1 MHPVQERVEIC
12 NACGA
17 TDQKELHHMPAGFYA
32 HHAYTTYPWDGAQ
45 QASFTIV
52 QCKACGLI
60 FQNPR
65 FKSEH
70 LGLLYTDRVEET
82 VDMEKELARHKFQP
96 LLDLIHQHVQTSS
109 SNPLSLDIGTRFGL
123 LPALLRRHGFDA
135 HGIEYNPLCV
145 ELASRSGFEQVHQ
158 GTVDSLDEVMRAIGK
173 DRIHLVTMTDVIEH
187 LLDPMSDLT
196 SLARFQSA
204 GDCMVI
210 QTVDIGSWGYRLF
223 GKWWYHLH
231 AQHTYYFDE
240 AMLRRYFNALGY
252 DITAVLKVR
261 RLNNLTILPKVWR
274 AFKQHQKDRN
284 RLNAEGELQKKKWF
298 AEGRPTLFDII
309 TVVAKKRG

>member
-1 MHPVQERVEIC
+1 MHVFQERVEVC

-17 TDQKELHHMPAGFYA
+17 QDQRELHHMPAAFYA
-32 HHAYTTYPWDGAQ
+32 HHAYTTYPWDGGQ
-45 QASFTIV
+45 QAPLTIV
-52 QCKACGLI
+52 QCKKCELI

-70 LGLLYTDRVEET
+70 LGLLYTDRVEDV
-82 VDMEKELARHKFQP
+82 VDMETELARHKFQP
-96 LLDLIHQHVQTSS
+96 LLDFINQHVHSS
-109 SNPLSLDIGTRFGL
+109 AENPLSLDIGTRYGL
-123 LPALLRRHGFDA
+123 LPELLRRRGFDA

-145 ELASRSGFEQVHQ
+145 ELAARSGFKQVHQ
-158 GTVDSLDEVMRAIGK
+158 GTVDSLDEVMCAIGK

-187 LLDPMSDLT
+187 LLDPMGDLT
-196 SLARFQSA
+196 ALARFQYA

-210 QTVDIGSWGYRLF
+210 QTVDVGSWGYRIF

-252 DITAVLKVR
+252 DVTAVLKVR
-261 RLNNLTILPKVWR
+261 RLNNLTILPQVWR
-274 AFKQHQKDRN
+274 SFKQHQRDRI
-284 RLNAEGELQKKKWF
+284 RLNSEGEQQKKKWF

-309 TVVAKKRG
+309 TVVAKKRR